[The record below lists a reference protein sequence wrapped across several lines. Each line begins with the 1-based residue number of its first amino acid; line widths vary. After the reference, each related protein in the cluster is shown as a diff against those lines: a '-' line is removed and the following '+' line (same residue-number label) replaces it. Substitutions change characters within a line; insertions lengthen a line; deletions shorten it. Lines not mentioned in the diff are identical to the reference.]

1 MLASCLWEVSN
12 IIKNSIIK
20 TWSAPVSFDMCATSA
35 ECVNFTQRKNL
46 SIKHQI
52 QVKNQ
57 NKFER
62 FDYLPFSSQIPL
74 PYTSPYETQKTKD
87 LYYPWIKPGKLLPH
101 PTLQCIPPLQIDL
114 HGRWRGTW
122 SLVPR
127 HTIIPGSNHR
137 GNSSLIFWSFSH
149 HPIFTVLAT
158 FSSTAKQMM
167 IKTRS
172 LAASHSE
179 TRPPRKILRCRNYNR
194 W

>member
-1 MLASCLWEVSN
+1 MKC
-12 IIKNSIIK
+12 
-20 TWSAPVSFDMCATSA
+20 T
-35 ECVNFTQRKNL
+35 
-46 SIKHQI
+46 
-52 QVKNQ
+52 
-57 NKFER
+57 NKFWHVR
-62 FDYLPFSSQIPL
+62 NKRRMCKLYLTKKSQHKASNSGKKSEQVRAVWLPTIFLANPTPL
-74 PYTSPYETQKTKD
+74 HLAIWNSKKTRN

-137 GNSSLIFWSFSH
+137 GNSSLIFWLFSH

-158 FSSTAKQMM
+158 FSSTPRQTM

-172 LAASHSE
+172 LAAPRSE